1 VVQSTPFVLLGILLL
16 VLVAGVFVVLALRL
30 TSSRR
35 NAALAFGFFLVAVV
49 FGLAAIATLTFIN
62 KARFG

>member
-1 VVQSTPFVLLGILLL
+1 VAQSTVYTLLGILALL
-16 VLVAGVFVVLALRL
+16 VVAAVFIVLALRL

-49 FGLAAIATLTFIN
+49 FGIAAIATITFVN
-62 KARFG
+62 KARFS

>member
-1 VVQSTPFVLLGILLL
+1 VASTVYPLLGMLAL

-30 TSSRR
+30 SSSRR

-49 FGLAAIATLTFIN
+49 LGIAAIATITFTN

>member
-1 VVQSTPFVLLGILLL
+1 MVQSTPFVLLGILLL
-16 VLVAGVFVVLALRL
+16 VLVAAAFVVVALRL

-35 NAALAFGFFLVAVV
+35 NAALAFGFFVMAVV

>member
-1 VVQSTPFVLLGILLL
+1 MVQSTPFVLLGILLL